1 MFSPRIKLGI
11 KLDSKNNETAT
22 KKEEIIKIM
31 DERYDYY
38 KKFINKNSNR

>member
-1 MFSPRIKLGI
+1 MKKINIDFG
-11 KLDSKNNETAT
+11 SKFETAT
-22 KKEEIIKIM
+22 KKEDVIKIM